1 VQVSRL
7 VHALLSARRQSSKKN
22 KRVQQLL
29 AGAIVEKVTDARHIG
44 EITRTRH

>member
-22 KRVQQLL
+22 KRILQLL
-29 AGAIVEKVTDARHIG
+29 AGAIVENVTDARHIG
-44 EITRTRH
+44 KITKTRH